1 MSISTSRASAFSHA
15 SKSGSHDVYLEFIW
29 AHEMGGVA
37 QAVIATFAGG
47 NGSQRKQFIVLG
59 PFSESG
65 SARKAV
71 MAKADAWFDYGQE

>member
-1 MSISTSRASAFSHA
+1 MSISTSRATAFSHT
-15 SKSGSHDVYLEFIW
+15 SKSGSHEVHLEFIW

-37 QAVIATFAGG
+37 QAVIATFADG
-47 NGSQRKQFIVLG
+47 NGEQCKQFIVQG

-71 MAKADAWFDYGQE
+71 MAKADAWFDYGRE